1 MTIVPAI
8 HDTFVITRTYPQSP
22 ALVFAAFADP
32 AKKRRWFAET
42 KTSELLHYE
51 LDFRLDGHEQSRL
64 RLTQGPVAGMVMT
77 NRTVYLELA
86 TNARIVFAYTMSLDD
101 RRISASLVTIELL
114 PTGTGTEL
122 VFTEQGAF
130 LEGSDGAAMRE
141 AGWAKILEGI
151 NTVL

>member
-1 MTIVPAI
+1 MVTHATFTIRRAYPAAPE
-8 HDTFVITRTYPQSP
+8 R
-22 ALVFAAFADP
+22 VFAAFSDP
-32 AKKRRWFAET
+32 AKKRRWFAES

-51 LDFRLDGHEQSRL
+51 LDFRLDGHEQSSL

-86 TNARIVFAYTMSLDD
+86 TNARVVFAYTMSLDD

-114 PTGTGTEL
+114 PNGTGTEL

-130 LEGSDGAAMRE
+130 FEGSDGAAMRE
-141 AGWAKILEGI
+141 AGWAKILDGI